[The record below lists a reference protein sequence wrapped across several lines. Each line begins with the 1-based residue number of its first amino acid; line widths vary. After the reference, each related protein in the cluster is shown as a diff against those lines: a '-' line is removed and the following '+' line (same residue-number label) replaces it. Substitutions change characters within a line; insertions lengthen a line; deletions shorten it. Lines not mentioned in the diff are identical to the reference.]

1 MATLEELR
9 KTVEELLARNTRLEN
24 ELQARTTRADAAQP
38 QTAQDNVAALST
50 QVDRLARSQQE
61 GSTRRSVS
69 RPGDRRRGSRS
80 RQRSNSRSNGTPPT
94 SQHAQSGYCWYH
106 ARFDVRLP
114 HDAVAPTLAERLR
127 SHMAGLRAHAPTR
140 HGTGRIF
147 VHADLQRCTHFML
160 RTDAVRPPLRPPY
173 SGPHRVIAR
182 GDKTLVLECNGKP
195 STVSVDRV
203 KPAYVLPAPSA
214 THFFDPAE
222 DLITDDTPSASGQT
236 EPAPG
241 AAGDSQLQPAVIAPP
256 RAPPSTTPRQL
267 VRPPGPRPPQAHRS
281 PPPQPPAD
289 YVTRA
294 GRRVRFKRPC
304 CVASAPRHPNR
315 RAFVTAPGPAFASS
329 ASAASGVEAG
339 SAPAP
344 AYLIRVS
351 VELRTSRTTPPGLS
365 VVAPGP
371 AFEFRRYRTRAS
383 AFETSP
389 PMTCNAR
396 LHAHRYGQSQPV
408 PAAAVTSRQRED
420 TPTARSPV
428 RRADVTGRRPSDADR
443 PPPKLPHCHHA
454 VREL

>member
-1 MATLEELR
+1 MATLEELQ
-9 KTVEELLARNTRLEN
+9 KTVEELLARNTRLES
-24 ELQARTTRADAAQP
+24 ELQARTTCADAVANLADRVHDALTTAPSTAAAAAYDSVPPPPWRPAPPAPASDADLHQLV
-38 QTAQDNVAALST
+38 QNLTAQVAALST

-61 GSTRRSVS
+61 GSARRSGS

-80 RQRSNSRSNGTPPT
+80 RQRSNSRSN
-94 SQHAQSGYCWYH
+94 
-106 ARFDVRLP
+106 
-114 HDAVAPTLAERLR
+114 
-127 SHMAGLRAHAPTR
+127 
-140 HGTGRIF
+140 
-147 VHADLQRCTHFML
+147 
-160 RTDAVRPPLRPPY
+160 
-173 SGPHRVIAR
+173 
-182 GDKTLVLECNGKP
+182 
-195 STVSVDRV
+195 
-203 KPAYVLPAPSA
+203 
-214 THFFDPAE
+214 E
-222 DLITDDTPSASGQT
+222 DLFTDDTPSASGQT

-241 AAGDSQLQPAVIAPP
+241 AAGDAQLQPAVIAPP

-294 GRRVRFKRPC
+294 ARRVRFKRPC
-304 CVASAPRHPNR
+304 CRPDLQLQVPSAGNSS
-315 RAFVTAPGPAFASS
+315 RAFVTAPGPAFASY

-351 VELRTSRTTPPGLS
+351 VELRTSRTTPSGLS

-371 AFEFRRYRTRAS
+371 AFEFRR
-383 AFETSP
+383 
-389 PMTCNAR
+389 
-396 LHAHRYGQSQPV
+396 
-408 PAAAVTSRQRED
+408 RQRED

-454 VREL
+454 VHEL

>member
-9 KTVEELLARNTRLEN
+9 KTVEELLARNTRLES
-24 ELQARTTRADAAQP
+24 ELQARTTRADAVANLADRVHDALTTAPSTAAAAAYDSVPPPPWRPAPPAPASDADLHQLV
-38 QTAQDNVAALST
+38 QNLTAQVAALST

-61 GSTRRSVS
+61 GSTRRSGS
-69 RPGDRRRGSRS
+69 RPGDRRRGSRN
-80 RQRSNSRSNGTPPT
+80 RQRSNSRFNDAS
-94 SQHAQSGYCWYH
+94 
-106 ARFDVRLP
+106 LP
-114 HDAVAPTLAERLR
+114 RDAVAPTLAERLR

-140 HGTGRIF
+140 HGTGKIF
-147 VHADLQRCTHFML
+147 VHADLQRCTHVML

-222 DLITDDTPSASGQT
+222 DLFTDDTPSASGQT

-241 AAGDSQLQPAVIAPP
+241 AAGDAQLQPAVIALP
-256 RAPPSTTPRQL
+256 RAPPSTMPRQL

-304 CVASAPRHPNR
+304 CVASAPLHPNR
-315 RAFVTAPGPAFASS
+315 QSRVRAA
-329 ASAASGVEAG
+329 ERRQN
-339 SAPAP
+339 SAP
-344 AYLIRVS
+344 
-351 VELRTSRTTPPGLS
+351 TSR
-365 VVAPGP
+365 
-371 AFEFRRYRTRAS
+371 
-383 AFETSP
+383 
-389 PMTCNAR
+389 
-396 LHAHRYGQSQPV
+396 
-408 PAAAVTSRQRED
+408 
-420 TPTARSPV
+420 
-428 RRADVTGRRPSDADR
+428 RP
-443 PPPKLPHCHHA
+443 L
-454 VREL
+454 